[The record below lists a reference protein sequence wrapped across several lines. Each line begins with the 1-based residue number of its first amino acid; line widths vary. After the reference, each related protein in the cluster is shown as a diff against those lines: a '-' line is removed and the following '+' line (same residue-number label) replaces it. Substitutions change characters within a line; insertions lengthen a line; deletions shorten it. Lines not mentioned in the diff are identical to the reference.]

1 MLTGSGGVQEET
13 TVLGVPCLTL
23 RTTTEQPV
31 TVAVIAAWAAARRPP
46 ADAERTWTHRSR
58 QSLLRRP
65 TLLKDSGG
73 DVVPVLSVVR
83 SGR

>member
-46 ADAERTWTHRSR
+46 ADA
-58 QSLLRRP
+58 
-65 TLLKDSGG
+65 
-73 DVVPVLSVVR
+73 
-83 SGR
+83 